1 MRGTAAAAAAALAA
15 AAIAILV
22 VAGQGSEGEAACRSG
37 VPLVQD
43 LDDTRLNRGHPLL
56 GG

>member
-1 MRGTAAAAAAALAA
+1 MTGTAAAAALAAA